1 MPFLK
6 LKENY
11 SILQCSLDKSGCNR
25 IDVFICSHVVLLLS
39 SDSLGSR
46 LACRGWLR
54 RCLNPPMIAMQ
65 ILQEFEALGWGRS
78 CLKWKNVMNGKI

>member
-39 SDSLGSR
+39 SDSLGNR
-46 LACRGWLR
+46 LACRGWLGGG
-54 RCLNPPMIAMQ
+54 LNTPMIAMQ
-65 ILQEFEALGWGRS
+65 ILQEFEA
-78 CLKWKNVMNGKI
+78 

>member
-1 MPFLK
+1 

-39 SDSLGSR
+39 SDSLENR
-46 LACRGWLR
+46 
-54 RCLNPPMIAMQ
+54 
-65 ILQEFEALGWGRS
+65 LGWSGVTGGRLEYS
-78 CLKWKNVMNGKI
+78 DDCHANIARIRGVRVGEKLSEMEKCYEW